1 MKLEPA
7 TLTFEKTASSQT
19 IQVTCNRDWKVVED
33 GLPAWITLTVNG
45 QDIKGQTQKAS
56 GNPVTVTVTVLAN
69 EGTVRDA
76 SIVFNGGSL
85 AKKTLTVNQD
95 GIPVYHGDGTLEK
108 PYSATDAIE
117 AAGKL
122 ADGQEVEAYV
132 KGIIS
137 TIKSIDTGSF
147 GNAEYNISDDGTTAN
162 EFIIYRGYYFNGEKF
177 TSADQIKVGDEVVVF
192 GKLVNFKGNTPEM
205 TTGSKIITL
214 NGETPAP
221 PTPPT
226 PITGENLLTN
236 PGFEEWNGDVPVAW
250 MEVSSNATIAKE
262 TTQVHGGAASISIEG
277 STSNKRVMSKAYN
290 LKAGTYQLG
299 LYAKGEGQLRIG
311 YALLDAEGKVAD
323 SQNDYKYQIDPVVA
337 GTDWT
342 LHSCQFTLDNTTKVS
357 IIIMNSSKGGGKSFF
372 ADDVELVTENG
383 GIDDSGESAISLD
396 KTSLSVAAE
405 AGSQKVNV
413 TSTVAWTATSSAA
426 WVTVSPSN
434 GTANAE
440 VTLEIAT
447 NTGAA
452 RSATVTFAG
461 TADKDKATVVIS
473 QAASGDVPGG
483 DGTLDNP
490 YSATEAIAKAKT
502 LDKSGKVEGVYVK
515 GVISSIKS
523 VDTGQF
529 GNAEYNISDDG
540 TTALELIVFRG
551 YYLEGAKF
559 TATDQIMV
567 GDKVVIL
574 GDLVNYQGTTP
585 EINTGSKIISL
596 DRDGDYLSVSPET
609 ISVKASDTSAQFTV
623 SSNIESW
630 TCSVDNGASVDVTTG
645 SKNQTVTVSFA
656 ANTDTENAKTYTV
669 TVKGGDITKTVTIT
683 QKAVQGAGSIELTF
697 PDENNEN
704 NKVSAYDKTWT
715 AKIGDDSFSIVNFNN
730 NNWNNWTY
738 IKCGRKSAASVANI
752 VTDAALSIT
761 VSKVVVTIDNITKVD
776 KVKSTKLEV
785 STSKNFDANV
795 QTVDVTIKVGENE
808 YIVPTPAANLFYRLT
823 FDCES
828 DGSANGIIQI
838 SKVTYQ
844 AK

>member
-19 IQVTCNRDWKVVED
+19 VQVTCNRDWKVVED

-45 QDIKGQTQKAS
+45 QDIKGQQQKAS

-205 TTGSKIITL
+205 TTGSKIISL
-214 NGETPAP
+214 NGQTPEP
-221 PTPPT
+221 PK

-236 PGFEEWNGDVPVAW
+236 PGFEEWSGDAPVAW

-405 AGSQKVNV
+405 AGTQKVNV
-413 TSTVAWTATSSAA
+413 TSSVAWTATSSAD
-426 WVTVSPSN
+426 WVTVSPTT

-440 VTLEIAT
+440 VTLTIAVNEGT
-447 NTGAA
+447 A
-452 RSATVTFAG
+452 RNATVTFAG
-461 TADKDKATVVIS
+461 TAEKDKAVVVVS

-540 TTALELIVFRG
+540 TTALELVVYRG

-585 EINTGSKIISL
+585 EINSGNKIISL

-609 ISVKASDTSAQFTV
+609 ITVGAAETSAQFNV
-623 SSNIESW
+623 NSNIESW
-630 TCSVDNGASVDVTTG
+630 TCSVDNGASVDKSSG
-645 SKNQTVTVSFA
+645 SKSQTVTVTFD
-656 ANTDTENAKTYTV
+656 ANTDTENVKTYTV

-683 QKAVQGAGSIELTF
+683 QSKADNPDSKTAELTNA
-697 PDENNEN
+697 EI
-704 NKVSAYDKTWT
+704 VKTLT
-715 AKIGDDSFSIVNFNN
+715 DGGSTSTSYTDVTF
-730 NNWNNWTY
+730 
-738 IKCGRKSAASVANI
+738 KSASGDWKANT
-752 VTDAALSIT
+752 VPSKSNTFVQLRSSKKAHLLSP
-761 VSKVVVTIDNITKVD
+761 VFGGN
-776 KVKSTKLEV
+776 
-785 STSKNFDANV
+785 
-795 QTVDVTIKVGENE
+795 
-808 YIVPTPAANLFYRLT
+808 
-823 FDCES
+823 
-828 DGSANGIIQI
+828 I
-838 SKVTYQ
+838 SKVELVIN
-844 AK
+844 AKTVIRTFYALPVSTELTDADYAEGIFKTAYGSATCEKSKAQTITIEFTGDTKQFNLIVGGGAAYVDAVKVYYTPEK